1 MNSNLENHFITL
13 FVTIIFLAGLIGI
26 FSLANGCGLFAF
38 IKSIWDYFF
47 NKWEITIKETGSE
60 TWVKKYSDDVFNKVK
75 NQHGK
80 EIPGSEYER
89 SFVVYLYKHKFNK
102 EEKLVKKY
110 LD

>member
-1 MNSNLENHFITL
+1 MPTY
-13 FVTIIFLAGLIGI
+13 IIYLLIGI
-26 FSLANGCGLFAF
+26 FSLIFLVTFAAFMDKYGFQGL
-38 IKSIWDYFF
+38 KNIWNYFF

-60 TWVKKYSDDVFNKVK
+60 EWIKKYSDDVFNKVK